1 MAGAV
6 AAFSTLV
13 RVGVIGWVPWEQ
25 KWRWSLVCSRFTRKC
40 HWHLHPWKGEGGSK
54 TGQREGSVVMPVGFY
69 TFLYLCC
76 NQSLDVGHPDGAVAL
91 SKLLSAAEAVLEGVT
106 IEGCVLTPSPR
117 VGQKALLGGVTWG
130 VHLCV
135 HLSKS
140 LL

>member
-1 MAGAV
+1 
-6 AAFSTLV
+6 
-13 RVGVIGWVPWEQ
+13 
-25 KWRWSLVCSRFTRKC
+25 
-40 HWHLHPWKGEGGSK
+40 
-54 TGQREGSVVMPVGFY
+54 MPVGFP

-76 NQSLDVGHPDGAVAL
+76 NPSLDVGHPDGAVAL

-117 VGQKALLGGVTWG
+117 AGRKALLGGVTWG
-130 VHLCV
+130 VRLCV